1 MNNTLSPQMKA
12 GQKLRALIE
21 ENFSSQEE
29 FAYEYGADLRTI
41 SRYINSG
48 INKIDIIQ
56 GLADWF
62 GIQFADFFA

>member
-1 MNNTLSPQMKA
+1 MKA
-12 GQKLRALIE
+12 GHKLRALIE

-62 GIQFADFFA
+62 GIPFADFFAWIWVLA